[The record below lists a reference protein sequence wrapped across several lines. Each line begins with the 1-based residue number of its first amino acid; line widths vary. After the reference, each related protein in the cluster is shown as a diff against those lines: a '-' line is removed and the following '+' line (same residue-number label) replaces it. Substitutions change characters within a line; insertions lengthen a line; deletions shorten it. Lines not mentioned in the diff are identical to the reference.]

1 MGKRALLGR
10 KSTFTAD
17 LRMSSL
23 DIAEYTTSLLSE
35 LAKMAKSA
43 KMSSLGRLIDM
54 ATEEAALRA
63 QVESASIRSTSF
75 RKPQSIN

>member
-10 KSTFTAD
+10 KSTVTVD

-23 DIAEYTTSLLSE
+23 DIAEYTASLLSE
-35 LAKMAKSA
+35 LAKMARSA
-43 KMSSLGRLIDM
+43 KMPSLGRLIER
-54 ATEEAALRA
+54 AKEEAAIRA
-63 QVESASIRSTSF
+63 RVESAAIRSTGF